1 MCKSRICVRHSAS
14 WISIS
19 SVMGAVREFAITV
32 KTEAMRTHNAVWGRF
47 LSTEEEKEKRKKK
60 SGLKGTVAAVELRR
74 KAPPGGALALFPPT
88 YRELDPTQGAMIDR
102 RLEPPMKDR
111 VGLGASINFSAL
123 LLPLPPPPSPDP
135 TRHPLEASTASA
147 RRPRSRLRPLTDEGG
162 RAGGC

>member
-1 MCKSRICVRHSAS
+1 MQEADLCAPFCFLDQYQFCD
-14 WISIS
+14 
-19 SVMGAVREFAITV
+19 GAVRELAITV

-47 LSTEEEKEKRKKK
+47 
-60 SGLKGTVAAVELRR
+60 
-74 KAPPGGALALFPPT
+74 
-88 YRELDPTQGAMIDR
+88 RELDPTQGAMIDR

-147 RRPRSRLRPLTDEGG
+147 GRPGGRLRPLTDEGR